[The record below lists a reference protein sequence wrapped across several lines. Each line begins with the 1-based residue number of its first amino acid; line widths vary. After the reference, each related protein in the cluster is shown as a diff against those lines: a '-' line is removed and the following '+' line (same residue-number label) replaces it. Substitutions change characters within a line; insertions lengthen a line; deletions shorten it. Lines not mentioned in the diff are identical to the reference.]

1 MLAANPGMRLAVLI
15 DGDNVASKNADA
27 IFARLAGL
35 GETPIRR
42 LYGNLVDSTTRD
54 WQPAIGRHAITARQ
68 QIPLTPL
75 KNAADIALAVDA
87 MDILHAGGIDGF
99 CIVSSD
105 CDFTP
110 LAIRLRELLR
120 EDAGGV
126 YGVAVAGGISREPVN
141 DYSISINFGCAPEN
155 VDKLV
160 ALVMQEI
167 TRTKQTGIAQETLDK
182 VVVEQTRGL
191 ENSMKENAYWR
202 YLLEQQFFRNNDPLK
217 ILQAADRIRQI
228 TPARTQTLANR
239 FFNNE
244 NVARIVLL
252 PESNKK

>member
-110 LAIRLRELLR
+110 LAIRLREAGKIVYGFGRTGAQASYKASCTAFFHLGAELAPKQPLPPKPPKLTMTEADIRRIAETFDARKNADGWIELATFGQELRKLDPKIKAKHYGHSTLSKLLHAVGDFDIR
-120 EDAGGV
+120 SNGAGGFEV
-126 YGVAVAGGISREPVN
+126 H
-141 DYSISINFGCAPEN
+141 
-155 VDKLV
+155 
-160 ALVMQEI
+160 
-167 TRTKQTGIAQETLDK
+167 
-182 VVVEQTRGL
+182 
-191 ENSMKENAYWR
+191 
-202 YLLEQQFFRNNDPLK
+202 RN
-217 ILQAADRIRQI
+217 
-228 TPARTQTLANR
+228 
-239 FFNNE
+239 E
-244 NVARIVLL
+244 
-252 PESNKK
+252 E

>member
-27 IFARLAGL
+27 IFARLASL

-42 LYGNLVDSTTRD
+42 LYGNLADSTTKD
-54 WQPAIGRHAITARQ
+54 WLPAIGRFAITSRQ

-110 LAIRLRELLR
+110 LAIRLRE
-120 EDAGGV
+120 AGKIV
-126 YGVAVAGGISREPVN
+126 YGFGRASAQANYKASCAAFFHLDAEP
-141 DYSISINFGCAPEN
+141 APKQPLPPKPPKLAMTKTDIRRITETFTALKN
-155 VDKLV
+155 VDGWIDLSAFGKALGELNPQIKPKQYGHGTLSKLLL
-160 ALVMQEI
+160 ATGSFEI
-167 TRTKQTGIAQETLDK
+167 RPAA
-182 VVVEQTRGL
+182 RGG
-191 ENSMKENAYWR
+191 
-202 YLLEQQFFRNNDPLK
+202 FRIHRK
-217 ILQAADRIRQI
+217 
-228 TPARTQTLANR
+228 
-239 FFNNE
+239 
-244 NVARIVLL
+244 
-252 PESNKK
+252 